1 MTKLQMNIEATG
13 VTYTRKYNTHSKL
26 LMESLKGRD
35 HLGTPLPIGDMT
47 PVRSTAF
54 FGQAKQSSMLWDLSI
69 TSIPTMSSLWSG
81 KMTEKMQSSPTVTC
95 HNYKVC

>member
-13 VTYTRKYNTHSKL
+13 IPYTRKYNTHSKL

-69 TSIPTMSSLWSG
+69 TSIPTMSSL
-81 KMTEKMQSSPTVTC
+81 
-95 HNYKVC
+95 